1 MSQKKATF
9 LAALF
14 LASTGLLQA
23 SSDAFVAP
31 AGWAAY
37 FHDPKSGRDANL
49 VQPMEKNPDKDWVGL
64 AWTDYKGVK
73 LPLAVMQVENKAAQ
87 GVPAGI
93 PAALAAMYGAQYA
106 QIPVAG
112 IGDLLTSSLQATGRF
127 RLYERKAIES
137 LMAEK
142 GLIGRTQADQVQ
154 TSNLPGLNSPDPAV
168 RAKAMQELAAQMQN
182 NQNQQAALQQATLA
196 TQGAKLVGARYAIFA
211 SVVEW
216 TPDKSQKNVGLGGIG
231 GSIGGLFGV
240 NKKEA
245 EVAMSFRIVD
255 TDSGEVKWSLDER
268 ATAGNWGFDILGLG
282 AGNSGVAGGG
292 GGMQEKTPINYA
304 IKACINKAAYRIAG
318 LLRNQPWQ
326 GAVIRS
332 MPDGKVFV
340 NAGKDA
346 GLQPGMVL
354 QAQSVGEALKDPT
367 TGEVLDMET
376 KPAGAVTLTEVRD
389 RIAIGTRTDAPAG
402 LDLKPGDRL
411 TLSVGTN

>member
-127 RLYERKAIES
+127 RLY
-137 LMAEK
+137 
-142 GLIGRTQADQVQ
+142 
-154 TSNLPGLNSPDPAV
+154 
-168 RAKAMQELAAQMQN
+168 
-182 NQNQQAALQQATLA
+182 
-196 TQGAKLVGARYAIFA
+196 
-211 SVVEW
+211 
-216 TPDKSQKNVGLGGIG
+216 
-231 GSIGGLFGV
+231 
-240 NKKEA
+240 
-245 EVAMSFRIVD
+245 
-255 TDSGEVKWSLDER
+255 
-268 ATAGNWGFDILGLG
+268 
-282 AGNSGVAGGG
+282 
-292 GGMQEKTPINYA
+292 
-304 IKACINKAAYRIAG
+304 
-318 LLRNQPWQ
+318 
-326 GAVIRS
+326 
-332 MPDGKVFV
+332 
-340 NAGKDA
+340 
-346 GLQPGMVL
+346 
-354 QAQSVGEALKDPT
+354 
-367 TGEVLDMET
+367 
-376 KPAGAVTLTEVRD
+376 
-389 RIAIGTRTDAPAG
+389 
-402 LDLKPGDRL
+402 
-411 TLSVGTN
+411 